1 MTNPPLTLP
10 PHPIHLPMMRAGII
24 HTENPAR
31 ENLVCMW
38 KVKLSGQIFSD
49 QTGRFPIVYRR
60 GKRSVMVLY
69 DYYINVILTEP
80 FKNNTTPELVRAQKR
95 LMQYLLGWGLKPTAL
110 CIDNECPEALK
121 NIPGQTA
128 STSRCAHQTN
138 TAPIKHRRPL
148 THRSATS

>member
-1 MTNPPLTLP
+1 
-10 PHPIHLPMMRAGII
+10 MMRAGII

-80 FKNNTTPELVRAQKR
+80 FKNNTTP
-95 LMQYLLGWGLKPTAL
+95 
-110 CIDNECPEALK
+110 
-121 NIPGQTA
+121 
-128 STSRCAHQTN
+128 
-138 TAPIKHRRPL
+138 
-148 THRSATS
+148 